1 VRFDSRSWA
10 IAATAVVL
18 ASLAGSTVYNAQS
31 DATAESNDASESNSS
46 SDQTVTSCEPRRINS
61 VDLQPRNV
69 MLHRMR
75 SVKGRG
81 LNDKYKVDWDIVLGE
96 GAYGYV
102 HPARLAV
109 TGEKVAL
116 KKISRRY
123 TDSSAFMNEI
133 DALLRIYDNGGH
145 PNISGLRDSYEDQ
158 KYYYL
163 ILDLVTGGEMFEHL
177 INFGAYSEADAARLM
192 HEIASALAFLHG
204 VGVVHADLKPENL
217 LLSTKNRLDG
227 TIKIIDFGCAVVDDV
242 EDSQDA
248 YASKKKKS
256 LLKNASSTGTTAYWP
271 PERFNMESTANSG
284 TDMWAIGVILYIMLT
299 GVHPFDVEGV
309 STDED
314 IKARIKAD
322 PLPPLTDDLVG
333 HLSESAIDLIS
344 KLMEKDPKKRLT
356 AYDMLQHPWVRG
368 ESASKEKMQDSD
380 KKLSTFKDLRYK
392 LEASMFAV
400 LVSQGY
406 SDARLSEAK
415 VSKKKSEREDSSAHI
430 MKRAF
435 DVFDAEG
442 KGFVTSGD
450 LGRVASER
458 TGSVVSSSDTEDFLV
473 TRGDGSSSAANLS
486 LSQFNKIFSGLH
498 QKHFPR
504 GHYIFHAGDPGEAMY
519 FLSSGKVEIQ
529 TRKGQLVSLLRS
541 GDFFGEGSLLEKG
554 SIRYTSAKCATPVDV
569 YKIKRED
576 FDRYMGASETARTDL
591 RVKWRARSLAYAK
604 NLLRLQENVK
614 VLKLNKGDIVY
625 REGDLGTS
633 MFRVDDDDDGCGG
646 ELTVSHGDNIVHRYV
661 QGDSFG
667 ESSLLFKR
675 PRSSTVTCVTDT
687 CRLHVMNGADFLA
700 VVESSPEMAESLRNM
715 CRKRLFKRAV
725 KAYSLEKKRGLSDD
739 DIVAAFHDADI
750 DRSGSL
756 SLEEVRRLMHQMD
769 PNFPIEEI
777 QALLKW
783 VDINEDGQ
791 MTLEEFK
798 RLFRQFEDEKAA
810 V

>member
-1 VRFDSRSWA
+1 M
-10 IAATAVVL
+10 AATALAL
-18 ASLAGSTVYNAQS
+18 ASLAGSTVFNAQN
-31 DATAESNDASESNSS
+31 ESSVKKRNASESSSS
-46 SDQTVTSCEPRRINS
+46 SDQSVTSCEPRRINS

-242 EDSQDA
+242 EDTQDA
-248 YASKKKKS
+248 YAAEKRKS

-271 PERFNMESTANSG
+271 PERFEMESRANAG

-299 GVHPFDVEGV
+299 GVHPFDVDGV

-322 PLPPLTDDLVG
+322 PRPPLTDDLVG
-333 HLSESAIDLIS
+333 HLSESAIDLIT

-356 AYDMLQHPWVRG
+356 AYSMLQHPWVRG

-380 KKLSTFKDLRYK
+380 KKLSAFKDLRYK

-415 VSKKKSEREDSSAHI
+415 VTRKKSEREDSSAHI

-435 DVFDAEG
+435 DIFDAEG
-442 KGFVTSGD
+442 KGYVTSGD

-458 TGSVVSSSDTEDFLV
+458 TGSVVSSSDTEEFLV

-554 SIRYTSAKCATPVDV
+554 STRYTSAKCATPVDV

-576 FDRYMGASETARTDL
+576 FDRYMGASESARLDL
-591 RVKWRARSLAYAK
+591 RVKWRTRSLAYAK

-614 VLKLNKGDIVY
+614 VLKLNKGDVVY

-633 MFRVDDDDDGCGG
+633 MFRVDDDDDERGG
-646 ELTVSHGDNIVHRYV
+646 ELTVSHGDNIVHKYV

-675 PRSSTVTCVTDT
+675 PRSSTVTCVSDT

-725 KAYSLEKKRGLSDD
+725 KAYSLEKKRGLGDD

-783 VDINEDGQ
+783 VDVNEDGQ